1 MQPIYWYCIAY
12 IVGTIVGYY
21 ISRNYNYNRAVT
33 DTLSTL
39 VDEHYVRT
47 RILADGSTDLI
58 RLPTKY
64 RTKKRA

>member
-1 MQPIYWYCIAY
+1 MQPIYWYCIEPMFP
-12 IVGTIVGYY
+12 GTLVGYY

-47 RILADGSTDLI
+47 QNTHDLSH
-58 RLPTKY
+58 
-64 RTKKRA
+64 